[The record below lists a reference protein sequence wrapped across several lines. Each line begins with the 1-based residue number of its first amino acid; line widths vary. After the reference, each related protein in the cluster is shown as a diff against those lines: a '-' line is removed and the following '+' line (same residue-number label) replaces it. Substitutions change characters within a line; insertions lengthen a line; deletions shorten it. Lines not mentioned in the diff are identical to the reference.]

1 MPRRCANTPKR
12 DQPKTGELMSS
23 IVRPLAGLEKVLRY
37 DANTGLLYW
46 TVFIYRIKKPGDL
59 AGHHNSSG
67 YIEIRYNRTTYQ
79 AHRIAWYLHTGAD
92 PGILQVEHI
101 DTNKTNNKI
110 QNLRLATAA
119 QNSRNKGK
127 KSGTLSQYKGVTFSA
142 RHDKWV
148 SQIQIG
154 GKTTNLGYFTD
165 ELEAHRTYCLAAVEI
180 HGEFANFGENSPF
193 NPTDRQFGVTPTEW
207 HTHHP
212 KRVYVA

>member
-59 AGHHNSSG
+59 AGHHNAAG
-67 YIEIRYNRTTYQ
+67 YITVRFDRVNYL
-79 AHRIAWYLHTGAD
+79 AHRIAWYLHTGTD
-92 PGILQVEHI
+92 PGVLQVEHV
-101 DTNKTNNKI
+101 DTDRTNNKI
-110 QNLRLATAA
+110 ENLRLATAL
-119 QNSRNKGK
+119 QNSWNKSK
-127 KSGTLSQYKGVTFSA
+127 RAGTSSQYKGVAFYA
-142 RHDKWV
+142 QHGKWL
-148 SQIQIG
+148 SQIRAN
-154 GKTTNLGYFTD
+154 GKTTHLGYFID
-165 ELEAHRTYCLAAVEI
+165 ELEAHRAYCLAAVEM

-193 NPTDRQFGVTPTEW
+193 NPSDRQFGVTPEEW

>member
-1 MPRRCANTPKR
+1 
-12 DQPKTGELMSS
+12 MSS

-46 TVFIYRIKKPGDL
+46 TVHIYRIKKPGDL
-59 AGHHNSSG
+59 AGHQNSRG
-67 YIEIRYNRTTYQ
+67 YIEIRYDRKTYN
-79 AHRIAWYLHTGAD
+79 AHRIAWYLHIGHD
-92 PGILQVEHI
+92 PGVLQVEHI

-110 QNLRLATAA
+110 ENLRLATAA

-142 RHDKWV
+142 RHGKWI
-148 SQIQIG
+148 SQIG
-154 GKTTNLGYFTD
+154 VNGKTTSLGYFTD
-165 ELEAHRTYCLAAVEI
+165 ELEAHRAYCLAAVEM

-193 NPTDRQFGVTPTEW
+193 NPTDRQFGVTPAEW

-212 KRVYVA
+212 KRMYVA

>member
-46 TVFIYRIKKPGDL
+46 TTYIYRIKKPGDL
-59 AGHHNSSG
+59 AGHHNTSG
-67 YIEIRYNRTTYQ
+67 YIEIRYNRTSYQ
-79 AHRIAWYLHTGAD
+79 AHRIAWYLHTRED

-101 DTNKTNNKI
+101 DTNRTNNKI
-110 QNLRLATAA
+110 DNLRLATAA
-119 QNSRNKGK
+119 QNNRNKNK
-127 KSGTLSQYKGVTFSA
+127 KSGTRSQYKGVAFYN
-142 RHDKWV
+142 RYGKWI
-148 SQIQIG
+148 SQI
-154 GKTTNLGYFTD
+154 KVSRKNVYLGYFTD
-165 ELEAHRTYCLAAVEI
+165 ELEAHRAYCLAAVEM
-180 HGEFANFGENSPF
+180 HGKFANFGENSPF
-193 NPTDRQFGVTPTEW
+193 NPTDRQFGVTPAEW